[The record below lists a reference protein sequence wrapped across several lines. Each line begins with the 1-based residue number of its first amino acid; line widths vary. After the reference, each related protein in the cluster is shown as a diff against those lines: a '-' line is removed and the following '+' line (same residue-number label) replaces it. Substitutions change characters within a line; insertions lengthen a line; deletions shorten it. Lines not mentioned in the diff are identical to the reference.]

1 MVDKNMLV
9 GGVLEVEVI
18 LGPCPCKEGSV
29 PSCDGGGRG
38 VEGGDRHAQGEV
50 HVCLDQGDGMVG
62 GGRYDGVMDDEVDDC
77 FGVIWGDENGEGSEA
92 RECVGV
98 LQGDVQEV
106 PQGDVQEVL
115 QGGVQGALQGDG
127 EVPLNDGQGSQ
138 GACDC
143 QTCGHP
149 CRRQP

>member
-1 MVDKNMLV
+1 MLV
-9 GGVLEVEVI
+9 RGVLEVEEVSG
-18 LGPCPCKEGSV
+18 LCPCKEGSV

-38 VEGGDRHAQGEV
+38 VEGADRHAQGEV
-50 HVCLDQGDGMVG
+50 RECLDQVDEMVG
-62 GGRYDGVMDDEVDDC
+62 GGHYDEVMDDEVDDC

-92 RECVGV
+92 REYVGGLQGDGQGV
-98 LQGDVQEV
+98 LRGDVQEA
-106 PQGDVQEVL
+106 L

-127 EVPLNDGQGSQ
+127 EVPLNDGQGTR

>member
-1 MVDKNMLV
+1 MGLLVYDVGCGVVMVDKNMLV
-9 GGVLEVEVI
+9 HGVLEVEEVSG
-18 LGPCPCKEGSV
+18 LCPCKEGSV

-38 VEGGDRHAQGEV
+38 VEGDDRHAQGEV
-50 HVCLDQGDGMVG
+50 HESLDQGDEMVG

-92 RECVGV
+92 RECV
-98 LQGDVQEV
+98 
-106 PQGDVQEVL
+106 EVL

-143 QTCGHP
+143 QIYGHP